1 MMTNVKL
8 TQSELNEIFSEGEIE
23 VNGVKYVEVEIG
35 EWTQDYK
42 YQNAAVVFTDG
53 EKTYRGYVTRSGS
66 PFTDW
71 HWNDFGAADILE
83 VEKREVTITKW
94 AVVK

>member
-1 MMTNVKL
+1 MTNVKL
-8 TQSELNEIFSEGEIE
+8 TQEQLNEIYCEGEVE
-23 VNGVKYVEVEIG
+23 ANGVTYREVELG
-35 EWTQDYK
+35 EWAQDYK
-42 YQNAAVVFTDG
+42 YQNAEVIFTDG

-71 HWNDFGAADILE
+71 HWNDYGDADISE

-94 AVVK
+94 VAI